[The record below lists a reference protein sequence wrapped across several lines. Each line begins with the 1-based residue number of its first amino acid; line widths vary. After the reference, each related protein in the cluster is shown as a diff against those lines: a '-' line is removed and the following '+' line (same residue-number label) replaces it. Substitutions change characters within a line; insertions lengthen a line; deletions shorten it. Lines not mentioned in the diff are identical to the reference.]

1 MLATQGW
8 NKQKTFVPERGITA
22 KEHRGRVKL
31 KLAKKHRNTNSS
43 KETQERERLKLE
55 GQQ

>member
-1 MLATQGW
+1 MW

-22 KEHRGRVKL
+22 KKHSGARWVKL

-43 KETQERERLKLE
+43 KETQDRERD
-55 GQQ
+55 